1 MLQICFQ
8 KGDLITVTQVVDGGW
23 WEGTLRGI
31 TGWFPSNYV
40 QEIKGVIGQYFVFLG
55 CL

>member
-1 MLQICFQ
+1 MSSIFFLQLVFQ

-23 WEGTLRGI
+23 WEGTLNGK

-40 QEIKGVIGQYFVFLG
+40 KEYKPGK
-55 CL
+55 